1 MPVQQNATIGLVVPH
16 STDFVPPEGPAMYP
30 GIRFIPRGVGVK
42 QLTHA
47 GYEAAMAKV
56 LPAAEDLA
64 RAGVEAIMVIGTSLT
79 FYRGARFNAELIEK
93 IRAATGLPA
102 STMSTAVVDGL
113 RAVGARRLA
122 VSTAYNDEVNGYLR
136 DFLRDSGFDVLA
148 LEGMGFNGFTD
159 PQAVNEDAIIVLSD
173 KVCAAAPDADALLI
187 SCGGLRTLGVA
198 KPLEERHS
206 IPVVSSITAGFWA
219 AVRLVGQSGH
229 LAGYGRL
236 FEQSTA
242 APPS

>member
-1 MPVQQNATIGLVVPH
+1 MPMQKNATIGLVVPH
-16 STDFVPPEGPAMYP
+16 STDYVPPEGPAMYP
-30 GIRFIPRGVGVK
+30 GIRFISRGVGVK

-64 RAGVEAIMVIGTSLT
+64 RQGVDAIMVIGTSLT

-93 IRAATGLPA
+93 IRAATGLPV

-136 DFLRDSGFDVLA
+136 NFLNDSGFDVLA
-148 LEGMGFNGFTD
+148 LEGFGFNGFAD
-159 PQAVNEDAIIVLSD
+159 PHVVTEDAIIALSD
-173 KVCAAAPDADALLI
+173 KVCAEAAGAEALLI

-198 KPLEERHS
+198 TRLEERHS
-206 IPVVSSITAGFWA
+206 IAVVSSMPVGFWA
-219 AVRLVGQSGH
+219 AMRLVGQSGH
-229 LAGYGRL
+229 VAGYGRL
-236 FEQSTA
+236 FEQSTTSS
-242 APPS
+242 PN